1 MTDELPTFSAIE
13 LALGEQVGKVAAPL
27 IKQGIALDDALAAAY
42 PIAAQQL
49 IDAGEDSEDVEAALA
64 RQLSSRGILPRHET
78 FSVSAPL
85 HATLMESFEHWL
97 KALPEGQV
105 RLDEVK
111 VKANTGF
118 EMVLYPNESQH
129 AGFPHVKVQLQDGAI
144 NISIEDEPR
153 VVAGKRSLRG
163 EAAAL
168 RAVKDHKQSLLD
180 EWHATRPD
188 DQKLQRTASTA
199 SPTQP

>member
-1 MTDELPTFSAIE
+1 MTDELPTFSTTE

-27 IKQGIALDDALAAAY
+27 IKQGMALDSALAAAY

-49 IDAGEDSEDVEAALA
+49 IDAGEDSKEVEAALA
-64 RQLSSRGILPRHET
+64 RQLSSRGVLPKHDT
-78 FSVSAPL
+78 FAVSAPL
-85 HATLMESFEHWL
+85 HAALMESFEHWL
-97 KALPEGQV
+97 KTLPEGAV

-144 NISIEDEPR
+144 NISIEDGR
-153 VVAGKRSLRG
+153 VWWRG
-163 EAAAL
+163 SAAC
-168 RAVKDHKQSLLD
+168 AVRR
-180 EWHATRPD
+180 RPSA
-188 DQKLQRTASTA
+188 R
-199 SPTQP
+199 